1 MFFEEMDLHVIDQ
14 GFTTWG
20 TCITRGTFAYLKGYI

>member
-14 GFTTWG
+14 G
-20 TCITRGTFAYLKGYI
+20 CPKY